1 MYSFVWNMAMTTGAP
16 AAENPMT
23 LDENGGEASMATS
36 YVDVI
41 ETIIS
46 SMEQDGSAMVNRSE
60 DGHLWKFR
68 YGTVDVFVQLS
79 GETNDDTFTT
89 WSPVHKLPVAN
100 EADMM
105 RHLLELNC
113 GSTFEACFGLIDQ
126 SVVVFATRTL
136 EDINPSEISRLIT
149 IVASIADEN
158 DEGLLKDY
166 PAA

>member
-1 MYSFVWNMAMTTGAP
+1 MTSGAP
-16 AAENPMT
+16 AAEKSMT
-23 LDENGGEASMATS
+23 LDENSDDESMMASH
-36 YVDVI
+36 VDVI

-46 SMEQDGSAMVNRSE
+46 SMEQDGSAMVNHSE

-79 GETNDDTFTT
+79 GETANDMFTT

-105 RHLLELNC
+105 RRLLELNC

-158 DEGLLKDY
+158 DEMLLKDY
-166 PAA
+166 PAT

>member
-1 MYSFVWNMAMTTGAP
+1 MTTTAP
-16 AAENPMT
+16 SLESLST
-23 LDENGGEASMATS
+23 YQDDESDSTTPTNH
-36 YVDVI
+36 VDVI

-46 SMEQDGSAMVNRSE
+46 SLEQDGSAMVNHSE
-60 DGHLWKFR
+60 DGHTWKFK
-68 YGTVDVFVQLS
+68 YGSVEVYVQLS
-79 GETNDDTFTT
+79 GETDEDMFTT
-89 WSPVHKLPVAN
+89 WAPVHKLPVQN
-100 EADMM
+100 EPEMM
-105 RHLLELNC
+105 RQLLEMNC

-158 DEGLLKDY
+158 DADLLKNY